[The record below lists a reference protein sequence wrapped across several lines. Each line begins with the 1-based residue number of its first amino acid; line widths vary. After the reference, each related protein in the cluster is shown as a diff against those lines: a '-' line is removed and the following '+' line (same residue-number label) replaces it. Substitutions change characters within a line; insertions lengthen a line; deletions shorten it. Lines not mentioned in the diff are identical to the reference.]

1 MHFSASLDVVGYK
14 RIEEILFRYE
24 IFDITI
30 INRGSVIVNL
40 DSQISI
46 FFKGLKLLNSDNG
59 GQQLIM
65 LVKALAGN

>member
-1 MHFSASLDVVGYK
+1 LDVVGYK
-14 RIEEILFRYE
+14 RIEKILLRYE

-30 INRGSVIVNL
+30 MNRESVIVNPY
-40 DSQISI
+40 SQISI

-59 GQQLIM
+59 GRQLIM